1 MARSSIATLARAR
14 VLPARHAREPVVPV
28 HAGGSL
34 EALVEG
40 FNLTNHN
47 VITRNTNFGAG
58 AYPTEPSADVR
69 TVTAVGEPRSVQFGI
84 RVRF

>member
-1 MARSSIATLARAR
+1 MRVSRSFPLPGRA
-14 VLPARHAREPVVPV
+14 
-28 HAGGSL
+28 SL

-40 FNLTNHN
+40 FNLTNHQN

-69 TVTAVGEPRSVQFGI
+69 TSDGRG
-84 RVRF
+84 